1 MDLKELLKGA
11 HVLHIDGSQDLEI
24 KGIAY
29 DSRQAGEGFVFV
41 CIPGSKTDGHL
52 FIEDVIAK
60 GIKAIVVEKEVKG
73 REGVTFIRVRD
84 SRKALSAIAA
94 SFYRHP
100 SKSMNVIGVTGTN
113 GKTTTTHLIKNILE
127 VNGVQSGLIGTI
139 SYKILDQEYKANNTT
154 PESLELQRLLQEML
168 DREVNTCVM
177 EVSSHSLDL
186 HRVEDIQYQIGVFTN
201 ITQDHLDFHK
211 TMENYKNAKRKLFY
225 KTTQANIINVDDEF
239 GLELS
244 RQLSTLDRKCI
255 TYGIKKQ
262 ADIFAKDIEITPKGT
277 RFQLV
282 TPTFSGIIDIG
293 TPGMF
298 SVYNGLAAAA
308 VGYVMGYGYAE
319 IKRGL
324 EGIRVVPG
332 RFELVPNEKDLTVIV
347 DYSHTPDAIENAIK
361 TIKEF
366 AQGRIITVFGCGGDR
381 DKTKRPIMGEIAG
394 RLSDYCIITSD
405 NPRTEQPET
414 IIKDIE
420 AGIKRTSCKYK
431 MIVDRKEGIREAI
444 RQSGP
449 KDVILIAGKGHET
462 YQIIGNR
469 VIDFDDRK
477 IAQEL
482 IREDLQ
488 DEVDN

>member
-1 MDLKELLKGA
+1 MDLKELLKGV
-11 HVLHIDGSQDLEI
+11 HVLHIDGSQELEI

-41 CIPGSKTDGHL
+41 CISGSKTDGHL

-60 GIKAIVVEKEVKG
+60 GIKAIVVEKEVKDQ
-73 REGVTFIRVRD
+73 EGITFIRVED

-94 SFYRHP
+94 NFYGHP
-100 SKSMNVIGVTGTN
+100 SKYMNVIGVTGTN
-113 GKTTTTHLIKNILE
+113 GKTTTTHLIKHILE

-154 PESLELQRLLQEML
+154 PESLELQRLFQEML
-168 DREVNTCVM
+168 DHGVNTCVM

-201 ITQDHLDFHK
+201 ITQDHLDFHG

-244 RQLSTLDRKCI
+244 RQLSKLDAKCI
-255 TYGIKKQ
+255 TYGIKEP
-262 ADIFAKDIEITPKGT
+262 AEIYGKDIEITAKGT

-282 TPTFSGIIDIG
+282 TPKFSGVINIG

-298 SVYNGLAAAA
+298 SVYNALAAAA
-308 VGYVMGYGYAE
+308 VGYVTGYGYLE
-319 IKRGL
+319 IKKGL
-324 EGIRVVPG
+324 EETRVVPG
-332 RFELVPNEKDLTVIV
+332 RFELVPNDKDLTVIV
-347 DYSHTPDAIENAIK
+347 DYSHTPDSIENAIK
-361 TIKEF
+361 TIREF
-366 AQGRIITVFGCGGDR
+366 AKGRIITVFGCGGDR

-405 NPRTEQPET
+405 NPRTEKPED
-414 IIKDIE
+414 IIKDAE
-420 AGIKRTSCKYK
+420 VGIKRTSCKYK

-482 IREDLQ
+482 IQEDLQ